1 MIRMSTLSHILLG
14 QWQGIRALTY
24 DYLAQLSTE
33 QLALRLPFETSQNLG
48 YQFWCMTGAHESYL
62 AKLETGGW
70 QGFVCSL
77 NGAGEITPGLIE
89 EKMRAGDAS
98 MAGLLAEID
107 LEQPLA
113 NGQPAYEV
121 VMQMIKHE
129 MHHHGQLI
137 NFLYCHR
144 LPIPVSWQDEWALAS
159 HFHC

>member
-1 MIRMSTLSHILLG
+1 MSTLSQILLD

-24 DYLAQLSTE
+24 DYLAQLSTD
-33 QLALRLPFETSQNLG
+33 QLELRLPFETSQTLG

-62 AKLETGGW
+62 TKLETGAW
-70 QGFVCSL
+70 QGFACSL
-77 NGAGEITPGLIE
+77 DGAGEITPDLIVE
-89 EKMRAGDAS
+89 RMQAGDTR
-98 MAGLLAEID
+98 MAGLLTGMD

-144 LPIPVSWQDEWALAS
+144 LPIPASWQDEWALAYD
-159 HFHC
+159 

>member
-1 MIRMSTLSHILLG
+1 
-14 QWQGIRALTY
+14 
-24 DYLAQLSTE
+24 
-33 QLALRLPFETSQNLG
+33 
-48 YQFWCMTGAHESYL
+48 
-62 AKLETGGW
+62 
-70 QGFVCSL
+70 
-77 NGAGEITPGLIE
+77 
-89 EKMRAGDAS
+89 MRAGDAS

-144 LPIPVSWQDEWALAS
+144 LPIPVSWQDKWALAS